1 MWLADTQMNDWAEA
15 DWQYQRT
22 DAPPGARGSG
32 HGDADYYVHTHFRD
46 AVREG
51 KPLPLDVYRAMDSTA
66 PAIRAH
72 DSIVEGGRLM
82 NVPDFRPGPDRKA
95 GEMPDSVSI

>member
-1 MWLADTQMNDWAEA
+1 MWLADTQMNDWAEV

-32 HGDADYYVHTHFRD
+32 HGDADYCVHTHFRD

-51 KPLPLDVYRAMDSTA
+51 KPLPLDVYRAMNPTA
-66 PAIRAH
+66 PAIRAY
-72 DSIVEGGRLM
+72 DSILEGGKLM
-82 NVPDFRPGPDRKA
+82 KVHDFRPGSERNT
-95 GEMPDSVSI
+95 GEMPVGV